1 MVLTAS
7 TALNIASGA
16 LYIGNNTDVTAGAVT
31 IGANGRLVN
40 DSATTI
46 TLGGNLA
53 NNGIVDLQ
61 GGGACPEADSIF
73 IRSSTPGTQRIWA
86 GNGLVRI
93 VDADVRDMAGTS
105 PITVY
110 SSTNNGNNGAN
121 WTFDPGCPVLLSIS
135 PAVVNRFIGQT
146 QTFTAG
152 GGFAPRTFSI
162 AVNNSGATI
171 NPSSGL
177 YTAGGTFNVTDTVRV
192 TDGFGTTA
200 DALVNVTAG
209 PPTQLGFVVQPSN
222 ATAGQ
227 SIAPAVQVAVQDP
240 SGNTVTSATD
250 AVTISISNN
259 PGGSVLGGTV
269 TRNAVNGIAT
279 FNDLSL
285 DRVGSGYTLSAAAA
299 NLTSALSGGFDI
311 TFGAPS
317 ALAFTV
323 QPSNAAANAAIS
335 PAIQVAVRD
344 AFGNTVTNAVNG
356 ITVAIGNNPAG
367 GTLSGTT
374 TRTAIS
380 GVASFPDLKIDN
392 IGSGYNLNA
401 AAPGLAG
408 ATSGNFDIISPFVVT
423 NTNDSGPGSL
433 RHAIINSNLAPGTQT
448 ISFNIPGAAPFT
460 IAPNT
465 ELPVLSQPVTI
476 DGTTQPGFSST
487 PVVEIS
493 GANIPAGPPTRGLR
507 VSGGSSTVRGLVL
520 NRFGSEIFIS
530 SGIGN
535 VIEGNYLG
543 TDITGATR
551 LSTTAS
557 SVVIQF
563 SNDNLIGGSSAA
575 QRNVIATGITVSGN
589 GNTIRGNYIGTNA
602 AGTAAIG
609 LNVGIDLGYS
619 STNTVIGGSLPG
631 EGNLISGNVTGI
643 SVYSGNF
650 SITGNRIG
658 TDVSGSSP
666 IPNGRGIRSIYGFG
680 TIGGIAAGESNT
692 IAFNINAG
700 VALEASASISV
711 RGNVIHSN
719 GGLGIDLGS
728 SGVTPNDP
736 GDADSG
742 ANSLQNFPVLALAL
756 SGGGNTTV
764 QGTLNSKLSAN
775 YILDFY
781 SSPTCDASGF
791 GEGSVYLGSSTVT
804 TDATNLS
811 SFNAILP
818 SVTTIGQ
825 FVTATAT
832 DSQGKTSEF
841 SQCRLVS
848 PSVVTISGRVADGAN
863 QPLSNTRVRLTG
875 AVSATILTNKNG
887 QYSFTN
893 LSAGA
898 SYVVS
903 PSRTNFGFVPANRN
917 LTNVLSDQTNQD
929 FTGARTGFRIAY
941 TVSLA
946 SNGTSVPL
954 SGAVVTLSGAGSGVS
969 SGNSAF
975 AFDNLAPGNYTLTPM
990 KDGVVFSPPSVDVT
1004 ISAND
1009 ISGLS
1014 LTGTAATVI
1023 EGRIFFGGP
1032 HIGSINA
1039 DGSALRAA
1047 LITGAGYD
1055 RPAPSRDGRKL
1066 AFTRSGTLRIA
1077 NADGSGETTVPL
1089 PSQSVADPEFS
1100 PAGDRI
1106 AYVATVAHQIRIVN
1120 IDGSGQTTVPTGALR
1135 FISSPAWINSGRLVF
1150 SAFDGT
1156 DTEIYAVNTD
1166 GSGLLQMTTNQVPD
1180 HYPSI
1185 SPDGTRLSILSGS
1198 GLTWNLIV
1206 MNSDG
1211 TSPVQIAG
1219 DAVGRG
1225 PVWSPDGT
1233 LIAYNKR
1240 LPGGSVFGVT
1250 ADPATGV
1257 QLSVIGSGPIAQS
1270 WAPAYEF
1277 PTGTG
1282 TGVNINAG
1290 GASVTFG
1297 GVSNAGTT
1305 TFTPIPP
1312 SAAGAAPNGFVLG
1325 GVAYEISTTAAYS
1338 APVTVCFNIPR
1349 TFATTAAAFSQ
1360 LALLHNEGGVLVDRT
1375 TTRDFATR
1383 TVCGS
1388 VSTLSP
1394 FVLGEVVDPALPS
1407 ITGLVEDENGVPLG
1421 DVLVQLTG
1429 TENRSA
1435 VADQFGIFS
1444 FVNLTGGGN
1453 YSVQPKETG
1462 RLFNAYSQDFVGLSG
1477 ENSAVFVEPWP
1488 ISRFPGGSVTVTA
1501 LGSAA

>member
-1 MVLTAS
+1 M
-7 TALNIASGA
+7 
-16 LYIGNNTDVTAGAVT
+16 
-31 IGANGRLVN
+31 
-40 DSATTI
+40 
-46 TLGGNLA
+46 
-53 NNGIVDLQ
+53 
-61 GGGACPEADSIF
+61 
-73 IRSSTPGTQRIWA
+73 
-86 GNGLVRI
+86 
-93 VDADVRDMAGTS
+93 
-105 PITVY
+105 
-110 SSTNNGNNGAN
+110 
-121 WTFDPGCPVLLSIS
+121 
-135 PAVVNRFIGQT
+135 
-146 QTFTAG
+146 
-152 GGFAPRTFSI
+152 
-162 AVNNSGATI
+162 
-171 NPSSGL
+171 
-177 YTAGGTFNVTDTVRV
+177 
-192 TDGFGTTA
+192 
-200 DALVNVTAG
+200 
-209 PPTQLGFVVQPSN
+209 
-222 ATAGQ
+222 
-227 SIAPAVQVAVQDP
+227 
-240 SGNTVTSATD
+240 
-250 AVTISISNN
+250 
-259 PGGSVLGGTV
+259 
-269 TRNAVNGIAT
+269 
-279 FNDLSL
+279 
-285 DRVGSGYTLSAAAA
+285 
-299 NLTSALSGGFDI
+299 
-311 TFGAPS
+311 
-317 ALAFTV
+317 
-323 QPSNAAANAAIS
+323 
-335 PAIQVAVRD
+335 
-344 AFGNTVTNAVNG
+344 
-356 ITVAIGNNPAG
+356 
-367 GTLSGTT
+367 
-374 TRTAIS
+374 
-380 GVASFPDLKIDN
+380 
-392 IGSGYNLNA
+392 
-401 AAPGLAG
+401 
-408 ATSGNFDIISPFVVT
+408 
-423 NTNDSGPGSL
+423 
-433 RHAIINSNLAPGTQT
+433 
-448 ISFNIPGAAPFT
+448 
-460 IAPNT
+460 
-465 ELPVLSQPVTI
+465 
-476 DGTTQPGFSST
+476 
-487 PVVEIS
+487 
-493 GANIPAGPPTRGLR
+493 
-507 VSGGSSTVRGLVL
+507 
-520 NRFGSEIFIS
+520 
-530 SGIGN
+530 
-535 VIEGNYLG
+535 
-543 TDITGATR
+543 
-551 LSTTAS
+551 
-557 SVVIQF
+557 
-563 SNDNLIGGSSAA
+563 
-575 QRNVIATGITVSGN
+575 
-589 GNTIRGNYIGTNA
+589 
-602 AGTAAIG
+602 
-609 LNVGIDLGYS
+609 
-619 STNTVIGGSLPG
+619 
-631 EGNLISGNVTGI
+631 
-643 SVYSGNF
+643 
-650 SITGNRIG
+650 
-658 TDVSGSSP
+658 
-666 IPNGRGIRSIYGFG
+666 
-680 TIGGIAAGESNT
+680 
-692 IAFNINAG
+692 
-700 VALEASASISV
+700 
-711 RGNVIHSN
+711 
-719 GGLGIDLGS
+719 
-728 SGVTPNDP
+728 
-736 GDADSG
+736 
-742 ANSLQNFPVLALAL
+742 
-756 SGGGNTTV
+756 
-764 QGTLNSKLSAN
+764 
-775 YILDFY
+775 
-781 SSPTCDASGF
+781 
-791 GEGSVYLGSSTVT
+791 
-804 TDATNLS
+804 
-811 SFNAILP
+811 
-818 SVTTIGQ
+818 
-825 FVTATAT
+825 
-832 DSQGKTSEF
+832 
-841 SQCRLVS
+841 
-848 PSVVTISGRVADGAN
+848 
-863 QPLSNTRVRLTG
+863 
-875 AVSATILTNKNG
+875 
-887 QYSFTN
+887 
-893 LSAGA
+893 
-898 SYVVS
+898 
-903 PSRTNFGFVPANRN
+903 
-917 LTNVLSDQTNQD
+917 
-929 FTGARTGFRIAY
+929 
-941 TVSLA
+941 
-946 SNGTSVPL
+946 PL

-1477 ENSAVFVEPWP
+1477 ENSAVFVGTLANFS
-1488 ISRFPGGSVTVTA
+1488 ISGRVSDGNGVGVGGVTVELGGASNEIAVTDLNGDYSFAGLPADGGFTVTPLGNGVSFSPESQTVDALTSNAGGLDFLQLAPTAALVSIGGRVVSPSGSGLKNVRVTIAGGSLAQPLTVVSNEFGYYRFEGIEAGATHIISVA
-1501 LGSAA
+1501 PRRHAFAEPTRVVNASDDIYDIDFRASP